1 MQKYLVEGRTIEA
14 RLMLSRQLDIL
25 IDNNCIN
32 ILDTHMSNC
41 TTTAEEPI

>member
-1 MQKYLVEGRTIEA
+1 MQKYLVEGCNCYEA

-25 IDNNCIN
+25 IDSCIN